1 MYENKKIGCIIV
13 LYNPNWEVT
22 HKVLESI
29 YKQVDRIFMVDNSP
43 NAQEVDFSVYGNVV
57 YHFIGG
63 NKGIATAQNIGIK
76 YFEQNDYDFVIFFD
90 QDSIPSI
97 NLVEHLYTKYKFL
110 SDKGIKIGGIG
121 PRPYN
126 RTEGKEYRGMIKK
139 GKKLYPYITEVTD
152 IISSASFIPINNF
165 SIVGYMEER
174 LFIDAV
180 DHEWCWRAIKKAKL
194 RFFII
199 EDILLSHQLGEGD
212 RFFLFRKVAIPT
224 PFRTY
229 YQFRNYFLLVRR
241 GYVPLY
247 WKVKNA
253 IKYFV
258 KYFYFSIFVPPKKQ
272 YFLQI
277 NRGIIDGLK
286 NKIR

>member
-1 MYENKKIGCIIV
+1 MNENKKIGCVIV

-22 HKVLESI
+22 HKVLDSV
-29 YKQVDRIFMVDNSP
+29 YKQVEAVFIADNSP
-43 NAQEVDFSVYGNVV
+43 SRQEVNFSVYENVV

-63 NKGIATAQNIGIK
+63 NKGIAAAQNIGIK
-76 YFEQNDYDFVIFFD
+76 YFEQGGYDFVIFFD
-90 QDSIPSI
+90 QDSIPPI
-97 NLVEHLYTKYKFL
+97 NLVEYLYTKYRFL
-110 SDKGIKIGGIG
+110 YDKGIRVGGIG

-126 RTEGKEYRGMIKK
+126 RAENKEYRGSVKK
-139 GKKLYPYITEVTD
+139 GKELYPNITEVTE
-152 IISSASFIPINNF
+152 IISSASFIPVNNF
-165 SIVGYMEER
+165 SVVGYMEEE

-199 EDILLSHQLGEGD
+199 EDMLLSHQLGEGD

-229 YQFRNYFLLVRR
+229 YQFRNYFRLMKR

-247 WKVKNA
+247 WKVVNTFKYI
-253 IKYFV
+253 IKYF
-258 KYFYFSIFVPPKKQ
+258 YYPIFVPPRGQ
-272 YFLQI
+272 YFSQI
-277 NRGIIDGLK
+277 NRGIRDGLK
-286 NKIR
+286 SIK

>member
-1 MYENKKIGCIIV
+1 M

-22 HKVLESI
+22 HKVLESVC
-29 YKQVDRIFMVDNSP
+29 KQVDTVFIADNSP
-43 NAQEVDFSVYGNVV
+43 NSQEVDFSTYRNIV

-63 NKGIATAQNIGIK
+63 NKGIAAAQNIGIK
-76 YFEQNDYDFVIFFD
+76 YFEKGRYDFVIFFD
-90 QDSIPSI
+90 QDSIPPI
-97 NLVEHLYTKYKFL
+97 NLVEHLYMKYNFL
-110 SDKGIKIGGIG
+110 SDKGIRIGGIG

-126 RTEGKEYRGMIKK
+126 RAENKEYRGSVKK
-139 GKKLYPYITEVTD
+139 GKKLYPNITEVTE
-152 IISSASFIPINNF
+152 IISSASFIPIDNF
-165 SIVGYMEER
+165 SLVGYMEEE

-180 DHEWCWRAIKKAKL
+180 DHEWCWRAVKKAKL

-199 EDILLSHQLGEGD
+199 EDVLLSHQLGEGD

-241 GYVPLY
+241 DYVPLY

-258 KYFYFSIFVPPKKQ
+258 KYFYFPIFVSPKKQ

-277 NRGIIDGLK
+277 NRGIINGLK
-286 NKIR
+286 NRFK

>member
-1 MYENKKIGCIIV
+1 MNENKKIGCIIV

-29 YKQVDRIFMVDNSP
+29 CKQVDTVFIADNSLSR
-43 NAQEVDFSVYGNVV
+43 QEMNFSVYGNVI

-63 NKGIATAQNIGIK
+63 NRGIAAAQNIGIK
-76 YFEQNDYDFVIFFD
+76 YFEKGRYDFVIFFD
-90 QDSIPSI
+90 QDSIPPI
-97 NLVEHLYTKYKFL
+97 NLVEHLYMKYNFL
-110 SDKGIKIGGIG
+110 SDKGIRIGGIG

-126 RTEGKEYRGMIKK
+126 RAENKEYRGSVKK
-139 GKKLYPYITEVTD
+139 GKKLYPNITEVTE
-152 IISSASFIPINNF
+152 IISSASFIPIDNF
-165 SIVGYMEER
+165 SLVGYMEEE

-180 DHEWCWRAIKKAKL
+180 DHEWCWRAVKKAKL

-199 EDILLSHQLGEGD
+199 EDVLLSHQLGEGD

-241 GYVPLY
+241 DYVPLY
-247 WKVKNA
+247 WKIKNA

-258 KYFYFSIFVPPKKQ
+258 KYFYFPIFVSPKKQ

-277 NRGIIDGLK
+277 NRGIINGLK
-286 NKIR
+286 NRFK

>member
-1 MYENKKIGCIIV
+1 M
-13 LYNPNWEVT
+13 LYNPNWEIT
-22 HKVLESI
+22 HKVLDSI
-29 YKQVDRIFMVDNSP
+29 YKQVDTVFIADNSP
-43 NAQEVDFSVYGNVV
+43 NAQKVNFLAYGNII
-57 YHFIGG
+57 YHFIGE
-63 NKGIATAQNIGIK
+63 NKGIAAAQNIGIK
-76 YFEQNDYDFVIFFD
+76 YFEQGGCDFVIFFD
-90 QDSIPSI
+90 QDSIPPI

-110 SDKGIKIGGIG
+110 SDKKIRIGGIG
-121 PRPYN
+121 PRAYN

-139 GKKLYPYITEVTD
+139 GKKLYPYITEVTE
-152 IISSASFIPINNF
+152 IISSASFIPIDNF
-165 SIVGYMEER
+165 STVGYMEER

-180 DHEWCWRAIKKAKL
+180 DHEWCWRAIKKTKL

-212 RFFLFRKVAIPT
+212 RSFLFYKVVIPT

-241 GYVPLY
+241 DYVPLY
-247 WKVKNA
+247 WKIKNA

-258 KYFYFSIFVPPKKQ
+258 KYFYFPIFVSPKKQ

-286 NKIR
+286 NKFK